1 VFACAYTFGQG
12 INAVVGG
19 TVSDPSKALIP
30 GVTVTATNTGTGIVN
45 STVTNESGAY
55 QFPALQPGTYKVTA
69 ELPGFQTQT
78 LTDVA
83 LGGAQQVTLNFVLQV
98 AAAAG
103 QQVEVTVS
111 ADTVLATSSNS
122 IGTVLPEYKLRDLP
136 ALTGNV
142 LNLVSNVPGVQRD
155 NTGTFGYMAGGR
167 LGDVNSTL
175 NGVNVNDGRY
185 ENGAWSSVYTSPDL
199 VEEVKVVVA
208 PVDAET
214 ARGNGQVQMIT
225 RSGTNQFRGSLSWSN
240 HNSSLDA
247 NDWFNNRNGIGKSYD
262 NRNLYSA
269 RLGGP
274 IFKNKTFFFAL
285 FSGQRDFKKVAATG
299 LTWTDMAKAGIFRY
313 WPNVDS
319 TNASGNNPGV
329 NAFGTPVAP
338 KGATQDSPSA
348 IGLFG
353 SCNFNGAP
361 VANCTPFNN
370 PLTRSTVPFMQT
382 EFSKMPSPNLFT
394 GNTGD
399 GLNTANISFV
409 RRQDGFDQTN
419 GNSDEVDRD
428 QYNARIDHNF
438 NSKHKVSLIAT
449 NEHTWGT
456 ATQAGLS
463 NWPQSYSG
471 LAVKRPVV
479 YTIQVSSTLSSSML
493 NQLRLGKSGTN
504 NWQWGAADQ
513 STPLGAQIRPLLY
526 YANGIPIGTMTFA
539 TGILPFATKGQFG
552 RWREGINPRYSIGD
566 DVSWTVRKHAF
577 KGGFEWRR
585 TESNGFNDPNITPQ
599 GTLGAGNN
607 PLTLNSSLGFTG
619 LTATQATLA
628 TNFIYDTAGQ
638 ISNVQEAFGILSA
651 TNTQLQ
657 PTPIVPNNRH
667 WNYQNEMSAYFKDD
681 YKFRPDLTI
690 NLGVHWEWYGQPYE
704 AHGLAARVV
713 GNDLNAFFPTC
724 ASTPGTAIPDPA
736 GIGDTSC
743 TNLTQVQFVGK
754 NSTHPDI
761 GVNWKGN
768 DYRSFAPSIGIA
780 WDVPWGEKGKTV
792 LRAGYGIAYEGAL
805 RNFIT
810 VDGAINTVPGINLIS
825 GGTGAQWNAP
835 AAGNGTPITTLANLG
850 LPIPFP
856 AGQPTQAPFPV
867 TPTGRS
873 LGITTYNY
881 TNPYTQNWNLE
892 LQREVAKNTTV
903 EIRYVGTK
911 GTKLWATV
919 NYNDL
924 AMYQRPN
931 AVGLFKAFDV
941 ARNGGESPLL
951 DQLFNGVG
959 LAGTCVQNGT
969 TCTGAQ
975 ILRTNT
981 TTRGYLANGNY
992 GTLLNSLNTTLAYS
1006 GSGTTD
1012 AGQVLRHAGFANTYL
1027 TPNPQY
1033 TTVNLMEND
1042 QNSTYH
1048 SLNVQVTRR
1057 LSAGFTNTT
1066 SFIWSKAMGAGNY
1079 VDPLQ
1084 RDWKTLQLQDHKGQF
1099 SSSGTYE
1106 LPFGMNHALLGN
1118 APGWAQ
1124 RIVGQWQIGGIA
1136 NYVTGAP
1143 LSFTT
1148 GVNPF
1153 SNTTTE
1159 AGRPNLVGPMPKGSV
1174 AKTPNGVFYFNN
1186 YTTGG
1191 IPGSSLPN
1199 GDPAFAQAAPNCVP
1213 TQPIT
1218 PTTPGPCNNLALGL
1232 SNRALLDPNGNVV
1245 MTNPLGG
1252 TKGNLQQNS
1261 VRGPGALYFDMNM
1274 VKRVRVSESKNIEL
1288 RVDIVNVLNHPNFSD
1303 PATTPTNNMSLAS
1316 TTFGSI
1322 TQLRSGL
1329 NTGGNGGMRSFILNT
1344 RFNF

>member
-1 VFACAYTFGQG
+1 VFACAYTFGQS

-30 GVTVTATNTGTGIVN
+30 GVTVTATNTGTNIAN

-55 QFPALQPGTYKVTA
+55 QFPALQPGTYKVSA

-78 LTDVA
+78 FTDVT
-83 LGGAQQVTLNFVLQV
+83 LGGAQQVTLNFTLQV

-103 QQVEVTVS
+103 QQVEVTVA
-111 ADTVLATSSNS
+111 ADTVLATTSNS
-122 IGTVLPEYKLRDLP
+122 IGTVLPDYKLRDLP

-142 LNLVSNVPGVQRD
+142 LNIVSNVPGVQRD
-155 NTGTFGYMAGGR
+155 GSGTFGYMAGGR
-167 LGDVNSTL
+167 LGDVNATL

-185 ENGAWSSVYTSPDL
+185 ENGAWSTVYTSPDL

-214 ARGNGQVQMIT
+214 SRGNGQVQMIT

-247 NDWFNNRNGIGKSYD
+247 NDWFNNRNGIAKGYD

-274 IFKNKTFFFAL
+274 ILKNKTFFFAL
-285 FSGQRDFKKVAATG
+285 FTGQRDFKKVAATG
-299 LTWTDMAKAGIFRY
+299 LTWSDYAKAGIFRY
-313 WPNVDS
+313 WPGVDS
-319 TNASGNNPGV
+319 TNAAGANPGV
-329 NAFGTPVAP
+329 DTLGNPLTPR
-338 KGATQDSPSA
+338 GATGPLSA

-361 VANCTPFNN
+361 VLNCKPFSNSLS
-370 PLTRSTVPFMQT
+370 PSTVPFMQT
-382 EFSKMPSPNLFT
+382 EFSKMPSPNQFT
-394 GNTGD
+394 AGD
-399 GLNTANISFV
+399 GLNTANVAFV

-438 NSKHKVSLIAT
+438 NSKHKLSLIAT

-463 NWPQSYSG
+463 NWPTSYSG

-493 NQLRLGKSGTN
+493 NQVRLGKSGTN

-513 STPLGAQIRPLLY
+513 STPLGAQVRPLLY
-526 YANGIPIGTMTFA
+526 YANGVPIGTMTFA
-539 TGILPFATKGQFG
+539 TAILPFATKGQFG

-566 DVSWTVRKHAF
+566 DLSWTVRKHAF

-585 TESNGFNDPNITPQ
+585 TESNGFNDPNITPT

-619 LTATQATLA
+619 LTAAQASSAL
-628 TNFIYDTAGQ
+628 NFIYDTAGQ
-638 ISNVQEAFGILSA
+638 VANVNEAFGILSA

-690 NLGVHWEWYGQPYE
+690 NLGVHWEWYGMPYE
-704 AHGLAARVV
+704 HNGLAARVV
-713 GNDLNAFFPTC
+713 GNDLSAFFPNC
-724 ASTPGTAIPDPA
+724 ASTPGTPIPDAP
-736 GIGDTSC
+736 GVGDTSC
-743 TNLTQVQFVGK
+743 TNLATVQFVGK

-761 GVNWKGN
+761 GVNLKGN
-768 DYRSFAPSIGIA
+768 DYHSFAPSIGLA

-810 VDGAINTVPGINLIS
+810 VDGAINTVPGINLINGGS
-825 GGTGAQWNAP
+825 GATWNAP
-835 AAGNGTPITTLANLG
+835 AAGNGTPVTTLANLG

-856 AGQPTQAPFPV
+856 AGQLTQAPFPV

-881 TNPYTQNWNLE
+881 TNPYTQNWNIE

-924 AMYQRPN
+924 AMYQRAN
-931 AVGLFKAFDV
+931 ANGLFAAFDI

-951 DQLFNGVG
+951 NQLLNGVG

-975 ILRTNT
+975 ILRSNT

-992 GTLLNSLNTTLAYS
+992 GTLLNSLNTSLAYT

-1033 TTVNLMEND
+1033 TNVSLMEND

-1048 SLNVQVTRR
+1048 SLNLQVTRR
-1057 LSAGFTNTT
+1057 LTAGFTNST
-1066 SFIWSKAMGAGNY
+1066 SFIWSKAMGAGNF
-1079 VDPLQ
+1079 VDPLVH
-1084 RDWKTLQLQDHKGQF
+1084 DWKTLQTVDHKGQF

-1106 LPFGMNHALLGN
+1106 LPFGTNHFLLGN

-1124 RIVGQWQIGGIA
+1124 RIVSQWQVGGIA
-1136 NYVTGAP
+1136 NYVTGGP
-1143 LSFTT
+1143 LSFTPNGIT
-1148 GVNPF
+1148 PF
-1153 SNTTTE
+1153 SSNET
-1159 AGRPNLVGPMPKGSV
+1159 GRPNLVGPAPKGSIT
-1174 AKTPNGVFYFNN
+1174 KTANGVFYFNN
-1186 YTTGG
+1186 YTTV
-1191 IPGSSLPN
+1191 P
-1199 GDPAFAQAAPNCVP
+1199 DPAFAQVNPNCAA
-1213 TQPIT
+1213 TAA
-1218 PTTPGPCNNLALGL
+1218 CNGLALGL
-1232 SNRALLDPNGNVV
+1232 TNRAVVDPNNNVI

-1252 TKGNLQQNS
+1252 TKGNLQQNT

-1274 VKRVRVSESKNIEL
+1274 VKRVKVAESKNLEL

-1303 PATTPTNNMSLAS
+1303 PGATTGMSINS
-1316 TTFGSI
+1316 TSFGSI
-1322 TQLRSGL
+1322 TSLRSGL